1 MPKYHAVGVSA
12 SLSVSNLQSSWS
24 NVFDLRMSAEQRAD
38 AERIENGFA
47 TGRKLPESPIGSD
60 GSAKGV
66 VQFVGEHED
75 LPIFVVEAG
84 EAVGKKQPDQDSV
97 DEEEGVGCG
106 GPVMAVVG
114 MGMESTQDR
123 EDDVAEGDDAIMDA
137 ERMDIDSPLTSLT
150 GTPSVVEAPS
160 SLRRQDPPLSP
171 TPATARKRTKGSKQ
185 PKKAHAVEQLSSELT
200 SLSDLSH
207 LRSFLDAPDGPQA
220 LCLTVEMGKC
230 LLAKAGYDS
239 RKTGR
244 DLKLEVF
251 LNGELVA
258 GSLFNTRGVAVEVK
272 NDKVRFHGTRIHRQ
286 SERPWTYQTSK
297 ASATQDETLAKERWD
312 AISLGISREAH
323 ARGHNKWGDVPP
335 SAEVLCALSKLDL
348 PERLKQQHG
357 LAVID
362 LVITAGTGK
371 KYGPDTA
378 YITKPIRMDDPR
390 YKVSPN
396 AGFSIRK
403 DSSDPFTD
411 DGEMLFGMTAVD
423 VSPLR
428 GLNFPALD
436 NGRATTRHIS
446 PLRDMNLAAPSPHKA
461 FQSSR
466 EVPLIRQRRS
476 MTAAPETPTKRK
488 ALNARA
494 PELELDLHGV
504 NLNMRV
510 TMFETARGGT
520 SQQRTLKKR
529 LSDIKQMNAT
539 NAAKAIT
546 ALKLEMGEEKM
557 HAINRAL
564 RLRAAEEAMLSSP
577 SKRARLDDDLATQ
590 GMDWDALNMLAD
602 VALAGQDG
610 TIDPQY
616 TMWPAPV
623 LDQSDAV
630 GDVEMMEPGQRICMD
645 SAVDVNGVGMFDL
658 VADPELGEPQ
668 KVDSFMMPSNFE
680 ALYGSVAT
688 EDQAM
693 ANAHENPA
701 LALDPDAIFQGAPQH
716 TTPKKVTRASA
727 LANSPCAVPVKASL
741 RKGRTPTRSP
751 KKAGENIYQPR
762 IGSPFPI
769 DPLLSASPSPVKG
782 GRGANRTSSTWNPRE
797 QTLQQALAEAAEKDG
812 VGGFGKE
819 SVVRYAEMVEGRQRQ
834 IGKARS
840 GEFKEESV
848 VVAMRWVVV

>member
-1 MPKYHAVGVSA
+1 MPKYHAVGVTA

-60 GSAKGV
+60 GSVKGV

-84 EAVGKKQPDQDSV
+84 EEVGKKQPDRDPV
-97 DEEEGVGCG
+97 DEEEERMGRG
-106 GPVMAVVG
+106 GPVMAVDN
-114 MGMESTQDR
+114 MEIESTQGR
-123 EDDVAEGDDAIMDA
+123 EDVAEADETFMEV
-137 ERMDIDSPLTSLT
+137 ERMDVDSPLTSLT
-150 GTPSVVEAPS
+150 GTPSVVEAPLS
-160 SLRRQDPPLSP
+160 QRGEMPPTSP
-171 TPATARKRTKGSKQ
+171 TPVTTRKRTKKA
-185 PKKAHAVEQLSSELT
+185 KKSHAVEQLSSELT

-220 LCLTVEMGKC
+220 LCLTVEMGKS

-258 GSLFNTRGVAVEVK
+258 GSLFNGRGAAAEVK

-297 ASATQDETLAKERWD
+297 ASATQPESLAKERWD
-312 AISLGISREAH
+312 AISLSTSHEAH
-323 ARGHNKWGDVPP
+323 ARGRNKWGDVPP
-335 SAEVLCALSKLDL
+335 SAEVLCALSKLDF

-428 GLNFPALD
+428 GLDFPALD
-436 NGRATTRHIS
+436 NDRAATRHIS
-446 PLRDMNLAAPSPHKA
+446 PLRGMSLAAPSPHKP
-461 FQSSR
+461 FQSSP

-476 MTAAPETPTKRK
+476 LTAAPETPTKK
-488 ALNARA
+488 NVLNARA

-510 TMFETARGGT
+510 TMFETTRGGT

-539 NAAKAIT
+539 NAAKAIA
-546 ALKLEMGEEKM
+546 ALKLELGEEKM
-557 HAINRAL
+557 HAINKAL
-564 RLRAAEEAMLSSP
+564 RLRTAEEAMLSSP
-577 SKRARLDDDLATQ
+577 SKRARLDEDLATQ
-590 GMDWDALNMLAD
+590 DA
-602 VALAGQDG
+602 ALAGQDG

-623 LDQSDAV
+623 LDQPGAV
-630 GDVEMMEPGQRICMD
+630 RDVEMMEPCQRIRMD
-645 SAVDVNGVGMFDL
+645 SAVIVNGMGMFDRL
-658 VADPELGEPQ
+658 ADPELGEPR

-688 EDQAM
+688 EDQAIT
-693 ANAHENPA
+693 NFHENPA
-701 LALDPDAIFQGAPQH
+701 LALDPDAIFEGLPQR

-751 KKAGENIYQPR
+751 KKAGESIYQPR
-762 IGSPFPI
+762 VGSPFPI
-769 DPLLSASPSPVKG
+769 DPLLSASPSPAKS

-812 VGGFGKE
+812 VGGLGKE

-840 GEFKEESV
+840 GEFKEENV

>member
-1 MPKYHAVGVSA
+1 MPKYHAVDVSA

-38 AERIENGFA
+38 AERIDNGFA
-47 TGRKLPESPIGSD
+47 TGRRLPESPIGRD
-60 GSAKGV
+60 GSTRGV

-84 EAVGKKQPDQDSV
+84 EGVGKKSPDQDLM
-97 DEEEGVGCG
+97 DEEGMGHG
-106 GPVMAVVG
+106 GPVMAVDS
-114 MGMESTQDR
+114 MEIEPTR
-123 EDDVAEGDDAIMDA
+123 VLEDAADVDEAFGE
-137 ERMDIDSPLTSLT
+137 EKRMDIDSPLTSLT

-160 SLRRQDPPLSP
+160 SLRRQKPPTSP
-171 TPATARKRTKGSKQ
+171 TPMTARKRTKRA
-185 PKKAHAVEQLSSELT
+185 KKAQAVEQLSSELT

-220 LCLTVEMGKC
+220 LCLTVDIGKS

-251 LNGELVA
+251 LN
-258 GSLFNTRGVAVEVK
+258 AVEVK

-286 SERPWTYQTSK
+286 SERPWTYRTSK

-312 AISLGISREAH
+312 AISLSISREAH
-323 ARGHNKWGDVPP
+323 ARGRNKWGDMPP

-348 PERLKQQHG
+348 PERLKRQHG
-357 LAVID
+357 LAIID
-362 LVITAGTGK
+362 LVITSGTGK

-378 YITKPIRMDDPR
+378 YITKPIRMDDPK
-390 YKVSPN
+390 YKVSPD
-396 AGFSIRK
+396 AGLHISK

-411 DGEMLFGMTAVD
+411 DGEMLVGMTAVD

-428 GLNFPALD
+428 GLSFSAFD
-436 NGRATTRHIS
+436 NNRAATRHIS
-446 PLRDMNLAAPSPHKA
+446 PIRGMSLAAPSPLRP
-461 FQSSR
+461 FQSSP

-476 MTAAPETPTKRK
+476 MTAAPETPTKRV
-488 ALNARA
+488 LNARA

-539 NAAKAIT
+539 NAAKAIA
-546 ALKLEMGEEKM
+546 ALKLELGEEKM

-577 SKRARLDDDLATQ
+577 SKRARLDEDMATQ
-590 GMDWDALNMLAD
+590 GMDWDALSMLAD
-602 VALAGQDG
+602 AALAGQDG

-623 LDQSDAV
+623 LDQPRAV
-630 GDVEMMEPGQRICMD
+630 GDVEMMEPGHRVRMD
-645 SAVDVNGVGMFDL
+645 SAVDVNGMDMFDL
-658 VADPELGEPQ
+658 ATDPELGEPQ
-668 KVDSFMMPSNFE
+668 KVDSFMMPPNFE
-680 ALYGSVAT
+680 ALYGPVAA
-688 EDQAM
+688 ENQAII
-693 ANAHENPA
+693 NVHDNPA
-701 LALDPDAIFQGAPQH
+701 LALDPDAIFEGTSQH
-716 TTPKKVTRASA
+716 TTPKVTRASA

-751 KKAGENIYQPR
+751 KKAGESIYRPR

-769 DPLLSASPSPVKG
+769 DPLLSASPSPVKS
-782 GRGANRTSSTWNPRE
+782 GRGANRTKDAWNPHE

-812 VGGFGKE
+812 VGGLGKE

>member
-24 NVFDLRMSAEQRAD
+24 TVFDLRMSAEQRAD

-60 GSAKGV
+60 GSTKGV

-84 EAVGKKQPDQDSV
+84 EDVGKKGPDQDSM
-97 DEEEGVGCG
+97 DAEEGMGHG
-106 GPVMAVVG
+106 GPVMEVDN
-114 MGMESTQDR
+114 MEIESVEYQ
-123 EDDVAEGDDAIMDA
+123 EDIAEGDDAVKDA
-137 ERMDIDSPLTSLT
+137 ERMDIDSPLTSLA
-150 GTPSVVEAPS
+150 GTPSPVKPPS
-160 SLRRQDPPLSP
+160 SQRRQRPPPSP
-171 TPATARKRTKGSKQ
+171 TPLSARKRTKRA
-185 PKKAHAVEQLSSELT
+185 KKADAVEGLSSELT

-220 LCLTVEMGKC
+220 LCLTVEMGAS

-258 GSLFNTRGVAVEVK
+258 GSLFNSRGIAVEVK

-312 AISLGISREAH
+312 RISLSISREAH
-323 ARGHNKWGDVPP
+323 ARGRDKWGVMPP

-348 PERLKQQHG
+348 PERLKRQHG
-357 LAVID
+357 LAIID
-362 LVITAGTGK
+362 LVITSGTGK

-390 YKVSPN
+390 YKVTDVTC
-396 AGFSIRK
+396 R
-403 DSSDPFTD
+403 SSAVVESREVQASQWTD
-411 DGEMLFGMTAVD
+411 INGSHAKQHFAIVGERVTAVFANAKA
-423 VSPLR
+423 SFWTPLR
-428 GLNFPALD
+428 GM
-436 NGRATTRHIS
+436 S
-446 PLRDMNLAAPSPHKA
+446 LAAPSSHKP
-461 FQSSR
+461 FQSSP

-476 MTAAPETPTKRK
+476 MTAALETPTKK
-488 ALNARA
+488 KVLNARA

-510 TMFETARGGT
+510 TMFETAHGKT

-539 NAAKAIT
+539 NAAKAIA
-546 ALKLEMGEEKM
+546 ALKLELGEEKM

-577 SKRARLDDDLATQ
+577 SKRARLDDDTATQ
-590 GMDWDALNMLAD
+590 GVDWDALSMLAD

-616 TMWPAPV
+616 TMWSAPV
-623 LDQSDAV
+623 LDQSGAV
-630 GDVEMMEPGQRICMD
+630 GDVEMMEPGERIRMD
-645 SAVDVNGVGMFDL
+645 SAVDVNGMGMFDL
-658 VADPELGEPQ
+658 LADPELGEPQ

-680 ALYGSVAT
+680 ALYGPVAS
-688 EDQAM
+688 EDLTTVA
-693 ANAHENPA
+693 AHENPA
-701 LALDPDAIFQGAPQH
+701 LALDPNAIFQGAPQH

-727 LANSPCAVPVKASL
+727 LANSPCAVPVKASM

-751 KKAGENIYQPR
+751 KKAGESIYQPR

-769 DPLLSASPSPVKG
+769 DPLLSASPSPAKS
-782 GRGANRTSSTWNPRE
+782 GRGANRTRKAWNPYE
-797 QTLQQALAEAAEKDG
+797 QTLQQALAEAVDKDG
-812 VGGFGKE
+812 VAGLGKE

-834 IGKARS
+834 TGKARS

>member
-38 AERIENGFA
+38 AERIEHGFA
-47 TGRKLPESPIGSD
+47 TGRKLPEEPTGSD
-60 GSAKGV
+60 GGTKGV
-66 VQFVGEHED
+66 VEFVGEHED

-84 EAVGKKQPDQDSV
+84 EAVGKKRPDQDSV
-97 DEEEGVGCG
+97 DEEEGEGCG
-106 GPVMAVVG
+106 GPVMAVG
-114 MGMESTQDR
+114 MGMESTQGR
-123 EDDVAEGDDAIMDA
+123 EDGVAEGDDGVADR

-160 SLRRQDPPLSP
+160 SLRRQNPPTSP
-171 TPATARKRTKGSKQ
+171 TPMTARKRMKRA
-185 PKKAHAVEQLSSELT
+185 KKAQAVEGLSSELT

-220 LCLTVEMGKC
+220 LCLTVEIGAS

-258 GSLFNTRGVAVEVK
+258 GSLFNSRGIAVEVK

-286 SERPWTYQTSK
+286 SERPWTYRTSK

-312 AISLGISREAH
+312 AISLSISREAH
-323 ARGHNKWGDVPP
+323 ARGRNKWGVMPP

-348 PERLKQQHG
+348 PERLKRQQA

-362 LVITAGTGK
+362 LVITSGTGK

-390 YKVSPN
+390 YKASPN
-396 AGFSIRK
+396 AGSSIRK

-428 GLNFPALD
+428 GLSFPALD
-436 NGRATTRHIS
+436 NDRAAARHIS
-446 PLRDMNLAAPSPHKA
+446 PLRGMSLAAPSPHKM
-461 FQSSR
+461 FQSSP

-476 MTAAPETPTKRK
+476 MTAAPETPTKKRV
-488 ALNARA
+488 LNARA

-504 NLNMRV
+504 SLNMRV
-510 TMFETARGGT
+510 TMFETAHGKT
-520 SQQRTLKKR
+520 SQQRTLKRR

-539 NAAKAIT
+539 NAAKAIA
-546 ALKLEMGEEKM
+546 ALKLELGEEKM

-564 RLRAAEEAMLSSP
+564 RLRAAEQAMLSSP
-577 SKRARLDDDLATQ
+577 SKRARLDDDTATQ
-590 GMDWDALNMLAD
+590 GIDWDALNMLAD

-623 LDQSDAV
+623 LDQSGAV
-630 GDVEMMEPGQRICMD
+630 GDVEMMEPGERIRMD
-645 SAVDVNGVGMFDL
+645 SAVEVNGMGMFDL
-658 VADPELGEPQ
+658 LADPGLGEPQ

-680 ALYGSVAT
+680 ALYGPVAA
-688 EDQAM
+688 EDQAIT
-693 ANAHENPA
+693 NVHENPA
-701 LALDPDAIFQGAPQH
+701 LALDPDAIFQGASQH
-716 TTPKKVTRASA
+716 TAPKKSTRASA
-727 LANSPCAVPVKASL
+727 LANSPCAVPVKASM

-751 KKAGENIYQPR
+751 KKAGESIYQPR
-762 IGSPFPI
+762 IGSPFPL
-769 DPLLSASPSPVKG
+769 DPLLSASPSPAKS
-782 GRGANRTSSTWNPRE
+782 GRGANRTSKAWNPYE

-812 VGGFGKE
+812 IGGLGKE